1 MPGAARTTT
10 DETLAERARA
20 FDHGVFERGV
30 EHVAR
35 LDGVTVLTTPSLPTV
50 PHLNTLVVHAAL
62 GAEEIESL
70 AGEHLAGL
78 ANQRVVIDG
87 EEHGER
93 LREELPAR
101 GWTSHRLLHLWRD
114 GAVPPPAAAAL
125 AEEVPYGQVRGL
137 REEWLR
143 TTAGLSGE
151 HLDAALAGDARLFAG
166 TPTRAFAVLEA
177 GRPVAYALLLDGGRD
192 GAVEDVYTT
201 PDARGRGLAAAA
213 VAAVLHASRAERH
226 EAVFIPT
233 DADGGAGGLYERL
246 GFAPLCVEH
255 VFSRQVR

>member
-1 MPGAARTTT
+1 MHAELGPG
-10 DETLAERARA
+10 
-20 FDHGVFERGV
+20 
-30 EHVAR
+30 
-35 LDGVTVLTTPSLPTV
+35 
-50 PHLNTLVVHAAL
+50 
-62 GAEEIESL
+62 EIESL
-70 AGEHLAGL
+70 ADGHLAGL

-87 EEHGER
+87 EVHGER
-93 LREELPAR
+93 LRGELPAR
-101 GWTSHRLLHLWRD
+101 GWTGHRLAHLWRD
-114 GAVPPPAAAAL
+114 GAVPPPAADAL
-125 AEEVPYGQVRGL
+125 AEEVPYGHVRGL

-143 TTAGLSGE
+143 TEVGLAGGTLE
-151 HLDAALAGDARLFAG
+151 AALAGDERLFAG
-166 TPTRAFAVLEA
+166 TPTRAFAVFET

-233 DADGGAGGLYERL
+233 DADAGAGALYERL

-255 VFSRQVR
+255 VFSRQAG